1 MKLKCTKTY
10 YDKKKHKTVET
21 GGIISVSKNRA
32 ADLIPAAVAEIV
44 EELESANAEEEQDD
58 GAEE

>member
-32 ADLIPAAVAEIV
+32 AELIAAGVAEIV
-44 EELESANAEEEQDD
+44 EDLESDNAEEVEDD
-58 GAEE
+58 GEA